1 MEHMDG
7 EEYKE
12 RMTERALK
20 AAGAGSFEDKDRW
33 QGQDPYYPPGPFV
46 QVKSSNT
53 KMVPKP
59 PETRH
64 VPTQPIEAKKAKAPI
79 ADMLKDFHLAIERVA
94 LVTRYGNSQPG
105 RSPGSWRDVPDFE
118 NEYRNAKARHAIGG
132 LVEDNDRESG
142 IEHLAHDAWNA
153 LALLQFKL
161 EKRGES
167 TGPGGW

>member
-1 MEHMDG
+1 MTEYLGTAEEH
-7 EEYKE
+7 KKI
-12 RMTERALK
+12 MTERALRV
-20 AAGAGSFEDKDRW
+20 ASAGSAKENEEWK
-33 QGQDPYYPPGPFV
+33 GQDPYHPTPP
-46 QVKSSNT
+46 KT
-53 KMVPKP
+53 KLPSEV
-59 PETRH
+59 
-64 VPTQPIEAKKAKAPI
+64 KKAKAPI

-105 RSPGSWRDVPDFE
+105 RSPGSWREVPDFE

-161 EKRGES
+161 EKREGDTGVGE
-167 TGPGGW
+167 WWKR